1 MRRKR
6 QPPFPSELQEQ
17 IALFAWASL
26 NHPRYPELA
35 LLYHIN
41 NNSRSAFR
49 GRLNKR
55 AGLKRGF
62 PDLCLP
68 VARPPFNSLY
78 IELKRP
84 SAAWRVGAIRKEQA
98 EWLAA
103 LILAGNAALV
113 AYGAEDAARRITAY
127 LDGTLF
133 LETRD

>member
-41 NNSRSAFR
+41 NNSRSRFR
-49 GRLNKR
+49 GALNKR

-68 VARPPFNSLY
+68 VARSGFNSLY

-84 SAAWRVGAIRKEQA
+84 FGAIRKEQA